1 MEHESSKR
9 KCFKQSGCAEVL
21 IQKINSIYDE
31 MRQMHAKDILLKEK
45 NLSEAQLEFFY
56 LSSPSQIEKK
66 IKSKDLEKF
75 KPIKNSKIFY
85 DTNNFKIVKKKLSN
99 LINIYEKKIKKK

>member
-1 MEHESSKR
+1 MFNSKFIFSLLIFTFFLIITSII
-9 KCFKQSGCAEVL
+9 KNQSRILEKHIIGL
-21 IQKINSIYDE
+21 NDN
-31 MRQMHAKDILLKEK
+31 ILLKEK

-75 KPIKNSKIFY
+75 KPIKN
-85 DTNNFKIVKKKLSN
+85 
-99 LINIYEKKIKKK
+99 